1 MRIVFI
7 GSVIFSEKA
16 LLKLLDLRANIVGII
31 TKEKSTYN
39 SDFIDLSIIS
49 EKWNIPFKHV
59 KDINHPNNVR
69 WIEELKPDVIF
80 CFGWSSLIKA
90 EILSLTKVGVVGFH
104 PALLPNN
111 RGRHPLIWAK
121 VLGLSKTGSTY
132 FFMDEGADT
141 GDILEQQSF
150 EISDDDDINDI
161 YNNMTIVALKQI
173 EIFYPKL
180 VNGTYD
186 KIKQIDEG
194 NTWRKRNKLDGL
206 IDFRMSTTSIVN
218 LIRALTKPFPGA
230 HCEING
236 IEYKVW
242 KCEPGSFTSKYIEPG
257 KILTISNNIIEIKT
271 GDGSIRLTEHELPNL
286 TKGEYIIK

>member
-7 GSVIFSEKA
+7 GSVLFSENA
-16 LLKLLDLRANIVGII
+16 LLKLLNLNANIVGII
-31 TKEKSTYN
+31 TKEKSSYN
-39 SDFIDLSIIS
+39 SDFIDLSFIS
-49 EKWNIPFKHV
+49 KERDIPFKYV
-59 KDINHPNNVR
+59 NDINHPNNVK
-69 WIEELKPDVIF
+69 WIDQLKPDILF

-90 EILSLTKVGVVGFH
+90 EILSLTKLGVVGFH

-111 RGRHPLIWAK
+111 KGRHPLIWAK

-141 GDILEQQSF
+141 GDILEQQYF

-161 YNNMTIVALKQI
+161 YNNMTRVALNQI

-180 VNGTYD
+180 INGNYD
-186 KIKQIDEG
+186 RIKQIDIG
-194 NTWRKRNKLDGL
+194 NTWRKRNRLDGL

-236 IEYKVW
+236 KEYKIW
-242 KCEPGSFTSKYIEPG
+242 KCEPGSFTLNYLEPG
-257 KILTISNNIIEIKT
+257 KVLEISENIIEIKT
-271 GDGSIRLTEHELPNL
+271 ADGSIRLTEHELPIL

>member
-1 MRIVFI
+1 
-7 GSVIFSEKA
+7 
-16 LLKLLDLRANIVGII
+16 
-31 TKEKSTYN
+31 
-39 SDFIDLSIIS
+39 
-49 EKWNIPFKHV
+49 
-59 KDINHPNNVR
+59 
-69 WIEELKPDVIF
+69 
-80 CFGWSSLIKA
+80 
-90 EILSLTKVGVVGFH
+90 LTKLGVVGFH

-141 GDILEQQSF
+141 GDILEQKYF
-150 EISDDDDINDI
+150 EISCDDDINDV
-161 YNNMTIVALKQI
+161 YNNMTKVALKQI

-206 IDFRMSTTSIVN
+206 IDFRMTTTSIVN

-230 HCEING
+230 HCELDG
-236 IEYKVW
+236 SEYKVW
-242 KCEPGSFTSKYIEPG
+242 KCEPGSFTLNYIEPG
-257 KILTISNNIIEIKT
+257 KILAITNNIIEIKT
-271 GDGSIRLTEHELPNL
+271 GDGSIRLIEHELPNL
-286 TKGEYIIK
+286 TKGEYLIK

>member
-7 GSVIFSEKA
+7 GSVLFSENA
-16 LLKLLDLRANIVGII
+16 LLKLLNLNANIVGII
-31 TKEKSTYN
+31 TKEKSSYN
-39 SDFIDLSIIS
+39 SDFIDLSYIS
-49 EKWNIPFKHV
+49 KDRNIPFKYV
-59 KDINHPNNVR
+59 NDINHPNNVK
-69 WIEELKPDVIF
+69 WIDQLKPDILF

-90 EILSLTKVGVVGFH
+90 EILSLTKLGVVGFH

-141 GDILEQQSF
+141 GDILEQQYF

-161 YNNMTIVALKQI
+161 YNNMTRVALNQI

-180 VNGTYD
+180 INGNYD
-186 KIKQIDEG
+186 RIKQIDKG

-236 IEYKVW
+236 KEYKIW
-242 KCEPGSFTSKYIEPG
+242 KCEPGSFTLNYLEPG
-257 KILTISNNIIEIKT
+257 KVLEISENIIEIKT
-271 GDGSIRLTEHELPNL
+271 GDGSIRLTEHELPIL
-286 TKGEYIIK
+286 TTGEYIIK